1 MNIRNYIRQLADDY
15 KEHSS
20 REGKGDIF
28 VG

>member
-20 REGKGDIF
+20 REGKGGIF